1 MTGQELEALY
11 GWLGIGEDDAIIA
24 PWLKKRYGNTRRSG
38 YSGDISFYCSP
49 RGVKT
54 GQSREM
60 GWMQVN
66 EALREIQDKK
76 RQASG
81 KPAAG
86 DAAGAEIIDADFREV
101 EDSEEPKPITS
112 QEPDAEAERNPEEY
126 ARIDVYL
133 LLGKY
138 RRDLKEFIEVGCP
151 TNMIRTKRIQVDAL
165 ELLLE
170 KIDFEIESEER
181 AGTT

>member
-1 MTGQELEALY
+1 M
-11 GWLGIGEDDAIIA
+11 
-24 PWLKKRYGNTRRSG
+24 
-38 YSGDISFYCSP
+38 
-49 RGVKT
+49 
-54 GQSREM
+54 
-60 GWMQVN
+60 
-66 EALREIQDKK
+66 
-76 RQASG
+76 
-81 KPAAG
+81 
-86 DAAGAEIIDADFREV
+86 